1 MSSKSV
7 SEIREKSAEEMIRSP
22 ELEGKGLTTLSKKV
36 LISSNFKVVI
46 DARMA
51 KISAQ
56 KSTEQLLCI
65 SGLSELP
72 STTSFNRSFRI
83 PETCFEASLP
93 KD

>member
-1 MSSKSV
+1 MSSKFV

-22 ELEGKGLTTLSKKV
+22 EGKGLTTLSKKV

-46 DARMA
+46 DARIA
-51 KISAQ
+51 KIGAQ
-56 KSTEQLLCI
+56 KSTEQHLCI
-65 SGLSELP
+65 FGLSELP

-83 PETCFEASLP
+83 PETCYAASLP

>member
-1 MSSKSV
+1 MSSKFV

-22 ELEGKGLTTLSKKV
+22 EGKGLTTLSKKV

-51 KISAQ
+51 KIGA
-56 KSTEQLLCI
+56 TEQHLCI
-65 SGLSELP
+65 FGLSELP
-72 STTSFNRSFRI
+72 STTSFNRSFCI
-83 PETCFEASLP
+83 PETCYAASLP